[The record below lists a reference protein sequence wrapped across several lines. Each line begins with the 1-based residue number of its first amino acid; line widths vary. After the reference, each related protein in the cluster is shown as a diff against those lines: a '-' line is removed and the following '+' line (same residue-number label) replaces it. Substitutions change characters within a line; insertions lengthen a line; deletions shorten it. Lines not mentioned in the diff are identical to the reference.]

1 MKRYVLVS
9 TFVFLAGVLLIS
21 ACLEKPD
28 PPPVDGPEVLTAEDS
43 LIVSYVEEFN
53 MADYQMY
60 VQAFSNAAAAEFM
73 MENIPVFECPDKEL
87 EKTYYFRWWTFRKH
101 IKQTVDGYVI
111 TEFLPEVSWS
121 GKHNAICCPAMHQF
135 VEGRWLKD
143 ATYLNDYAHHWC
155 RNQGDARTYSFPSAY
170 SYLELYKVHMD
181 VQLLRETY
189 ADLKKMYSRWYERRW
204 DEKEGMFWQYDGAD
218 GMEVS
223 ISGGMTE
230 DDSGYRATINSYMYA
245 DAVALAHMASILS
258 YGGDQEYYLSEA
270 EKLAAI
276 VNDRLWD
283 ESARFYK
290 VIPRFGNMSFSPARE
305 QHGYVPWMFGIPGV
319 ERNDAWLQ
327 LTDPQG
333 FKAPYG
339 PTTAEQR
346 AEGFK
351 VVYSGH
357 ECQWNGPSWPFATAQ
372 TLTALAR
379 TLHRDG
385 ESAYITKNA
394 YFETLQTYSNSHR
407 RVNDYGQTICWIDEN
422 LDPFTGEWIAR
433 KMLLRRSDYQIKE
446 RGKDYNHSS
455 FCDLIISGLM
465 GIQPQLDGSVVI
477 EPLLPEGEWDYF
489 SLSRIHCAGKE
500 ISLVYD
506 RTGKHYDC
514 EPGLTVY
521 VDGKAAAH
529 ADTYVTRIVL

>member
-1 MKRYVLVS
+1 MKRIVIGS
-9 TFVFLAGVLLIS
+9 TFAFLAGVFLIS
-21 ACLEKPD
+21 ACLEKND
-28 PPPVDGPEVLTAEDS
+28 PPAVDEPEVLTAEDS
-43 LIVSYVEEFN
+43 LIVSYVEKFN
-53 MADYQMY
+53 ADDYQMY
-60 VQAFSNAAAAEFM
+60 VQAFSNVAAADFM
-73 MENIPVFECPDKEL
+73 RENIPVFECPDKEL
-87 EKTYYFRWWTFRKH
+87 EKTWYFRWWTFRKH

-111 TEFLPEVSWS
+111 TEFLPEVSWA
-121 GKHNAICCPAMHQF
+121 GKHNAICCPAMHHF
-135 VEGRWLKD
+135 VEGRWLRD
-143 ATYLNDYAHHWC
+143 DTYLNDYARHWC
-155 RNQGDARTYSFPSAY
+155 RYKNDAKTYSFPSAY
-170 SYLELYKVHMD
+170 SYLEFYKVHQNQ
-181 VQLLRETY
+181 QLLSETY
-189 ADLKKMYSRWYERRW
+189 EDLKVLYNRWYDRRW
-204 DEKEGMFWQYDGAD
+204 DEAAGMFWQYDGAD

-223 ISGGMTE
+223 ISGGLSS

-245 DAVALAHMASILS
+245 DAIALAHIASMLG
-258 YGGDQEYYLSEA
+258 YTGDQEYYLSEA
-270 EKLAAI
+270 QKIAAI
-276 VNDRLWD
+276 VNDKLWD

-305 QHGYVPWMFGIPGV
+305 LHGYVPWMFGIPGAD
-319 ERNDAWLQ
+319 RNDAWLQ
-327 LTDPQG
+327 LADPQG

-346 AEGFK
+346 ADGFK

-385 ESAYITKNA
+385 ESSYITKET

-407 RVNDYGQTICWIDEN
+407 RVNENGQKVCWIDEN

-433 KMLLRRSDYQIKE
+433 KMLLRRSDYKYVE

-465 GIQPQLDGSVVI
+465 GVQPQLDGSIVI
-477 EPLLPEGEWDYF
+477 EPLLPEGEWDWF
-489 SLSRIHCAGKE
+489 SLSRLHCAGKQ

-506 RTGKHYDC
+506 RTGKHYGG
-514 EPGLTVY
+514 EAGLTVY
-521 VDGKAAAH
+521 VDGKKAAH
-529 ADTYVTRIVL
+529 SDTYASRIVL